1 MINPVKKIKEVT
13 EVSVGT
19 FYEQEKE
26 ELKLEIISG
35 EKYFDRTIKEPAVNR
50 PGLALSGFYLYF
62 AYLRLQVLGN
72 SETSYIEHLG
82 KEEAAIKFAELCNKD
97 IPGIIVT
104 KDNKLSDELI
114 ALADN
119 DFAKVPIIYSDI
131 RTPEFLNLASLR
143 LEHLF
148 APSMSIH
155 GCMVEYQGT
164 GILIMGASGTGK
176 SETAIG
182 LLERGGALIS
192 DDIVNVSKIN
202 GELIAKSNELTKG
215 ILEMRGIGIINVANI
230 FGLSSLRNEAK
241 LDLIV
246 NLKPQQDLNNVDR
259 LGIRRETFDMLGI
272 DVPLMEIPVA
282 PGRDTTRIVAVA
294 ALEHQL
300 RDVGYDMAEEFNQ
313 RILKKMHGGAG

>member
-1 MINPVKKIKEVT
+1 MINPVKKIREVKEV
-13 EVSVGT
+13 SIGT
-19 FYEQEKE
+19 FYKQEKE

-35 EKYFDRTIKEPAVNR
+35 EKYFDKTMKEPAVNR

-72 SETSYIEHLG
+72 SEISYIESLA
-82 KEEAAIKFAELCNKD
+82 KEEAIEKFTELCNHD

-104 KDNKLSDELI
+104 KDNQLSDELI
-114 ALADN
+114 AIADE
-119 DFAKVPIIYSDI
+119 AKVPVIYSDI
-131 RTPEFLNLASLR
+131 RTPQFLNLASLR

-192 DDIVNVSKIN
+192 DDIVAINKIN
-202 GELIAKSNELTKG
+202 AELIAKSNELTKG

-230 FGLSSLRNEAK
+230 FGLSSIRSETK

-246 NLKPQQDLNNVDR
+246 NLMPQKDLNNVDR
-259 LGIRRETFDMLGI
+259 LGIRRETYDVLGVP
-272 DVPLMEIPVA
+272 VPLMEIPVA

-313 RILKKMHGGAG
+313 RIMKKMQGNG